1 MELKNILIIFKYLY
15 CFAPTAPVADVT
27 IFVIFLSEK
36 CHPAHPAIELTHP
49 RCYRMGR
56 FEPVLSCKP
65 VDRGYAVRII
75 PVCVHVKPDQEG
87 T

>member
-1 MELKNILIIFKYLY
+1 
-15 CFAPTAPVADVT
+15 VADVP

-36 CHPAHPAIELTHP
+36 CHPVNLAIELTHP
-49 RCYRMGR
+49 KCYRKGR

-65 VDRGYAVRII
+65 VDRGIAMRII
-75 PVCVHVKPDQEG
+75 LVCVHVKPDQADASRIVKES